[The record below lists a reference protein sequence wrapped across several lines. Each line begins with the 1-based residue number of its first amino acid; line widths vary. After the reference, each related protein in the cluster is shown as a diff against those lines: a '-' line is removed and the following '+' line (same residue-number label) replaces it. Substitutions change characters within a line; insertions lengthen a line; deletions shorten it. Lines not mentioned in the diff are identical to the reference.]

1 MVFLVQ
7 MFVSVTAFSQLT
19 EKSSHHLIAH
29 RGGIVDSTSA
39 ENSREALEKAIAK
52 QYWMVESDL
61 RVTKDGVLITH
72 HDNTFKRS
80 MGIDSAV
87 SEMNWEQIK
96 GMTGFKGYKVMLF
109 EDLLK
114 LSKGRIGIMID
125 NKIRGNDTVLF
136 YKVIN
141 LLKRYNLYENALMI
155 GTDESTEF
163 FTGKIRLSC
172 TRAQLEANM
181 LKPAYRSS
189 NFYLFSGDVSRND
202 VEWAKK
208 HKILSIGVLNAWAIR
223 SQNTGRV
230 AEEKAKRLISAG
242 LTHFQIDS
250 VFEDLFKN

>member
-1 MVFLVQ
+1 
-7 MFVSVTAFSQLT
+7 MFAGLTAFSQHTGKLNYQ
-19 EKSSHHLIAH
+19 LIAH

-39 ENSREALEKAIAK
+39 ENSKEALEKAIAK
-52 QYWMVESDL
+52 GYWMVESDL

-72 HDNTFKRS
+72 HDKTFERS
-80 MGIDSAV
+80 MGVDSAV

-96 GMTGFKGYKVMLF
+96 GMSGVKGYKVMLF

-136 YKVIN
+136 YKIID
-141 LLKRYNLYENALMI
+141 LLKRYDLYKNALLI

-172 TRAQLEANM
+172 TRTQLEANM
-181 LKPAYRSS
+181 LKPNYRPSD
-189 NFYLFSGDVSRND
+189 FYLFSGDVTSND

-208 HKILSIGVLNAWAIR
+208 HKILAIGVLNAWAIQ
-223 SQNTGRV
+223 SPDTGRE

-242 LTHFQIDS
+242 LTCFQIDS